1 MIAAG
6 NGGRVISSYGRR
18 GMRSRVHLGRF
29 FIRLGR
35 FIQSLAI
42 MVMRPD
48 DLVEFSRQF
57 YASQKEI
64 RYWSNEELL
73 QRSLSPL
80 ELAALE
86 RIPVKTGRALVLG
99 VGGGREAIPLHR
111 AGFVVDGL
119 DFVPEMVRQA
129 QENAARQGINLGG
142 LVQEVSQLDVPPG
155 SYDLIW
161 LTNSM
166 YSCVPTRGR
175 RVAMLRRIRRALK
188 LQGYFYCSFHWEKLK
203 IYPAPLEWIR
213 KLFALLSRGN
223 LSYET
228 GDMLWG
234 TAEFLHAFASKEE
247 LEAEFAAGAFDLFQL
262 QAPER
267 GVEAGAML
275 TPRKETDPH
284 TQEG

>member
-1 MIAAG
+1 
-6 NGGRVISSYGRR
+6 
-18 GMRSRVHLGRF
+18 MRSRVHLGRF

-48 DLVEFSRQF
+48 DLVEFSRQL

-64 RYWSNEELL
+64 SYWSSEEVLRRGL
-73 QRSLSPL
+73 TPL
-80 ELAALE
+80 ESALLE
-86 RIPVKTGRALVLG
+86 QIPLKAGRALLLFA
-99 VGGGREAIPLHR
+99 GGGRDAIAL
-111 AGFVVDGL
+111 AQMGFEVTVVE
-119 DFVPEMVRQA
+119 FIPEMLERLRSH
-129 QENAARQGINLGG
+129 AAAQGIRIIG
-142 LVQEVSQLDVPPG
+142 LVQEASQLQVPEAD
-155 SYDLIW
+155 YDLIW
-161 LTNSM
+161 LAYSM
-166 YSCVPTRGR
+166 YSSVPTRGR

-203 IYPAPLEWIR
+203 VYPAPLEWIR

-223 LSYET
+223 LSYEL

-247 LEAEFAAGAFDLFQL
+247 LEAEFAAGGFDLLQL
-262 QAPER
+262 QVPEM

-275 TPRKETDPH
+275 TPRKETDSLP
-284 TQEG
+284 QG

>member
-1 MIAAG
+1 
-6 NGGRVISSYGRR
+6 
-18 GMRSRVHLGRF
+18 MRSRVHLGRF

-48 DLVEFSRQF
+48 DLVEFSRQD

-64 RYWSNEELL
+64 SYWSSEELL
-73 QRSLSPL
+73 QRGLNTL

-129 QENAARQGINLGG
+129 QENAARQEIHLGG

-166 YSCVPTRGR
+166 YSSVPTRGR

-247 LEAEFAAGAFDLFQL
+247 LEAEFAAGGFDLLQL

-267 GVEAGAML
+267 GVEAGAVL
-275 TPRKETDPH
+275 TPRKEIDPH
-284 TQEG
+284 PQEA